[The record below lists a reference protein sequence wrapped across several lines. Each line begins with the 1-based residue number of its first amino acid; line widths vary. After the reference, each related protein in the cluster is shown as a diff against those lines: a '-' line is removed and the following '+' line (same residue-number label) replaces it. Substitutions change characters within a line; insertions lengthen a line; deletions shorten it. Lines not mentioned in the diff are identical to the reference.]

1 MFCRDRYFKCRLFRF
16 QLPET
21 VYYVPEFI
29 SENEERYLFEKVY
42 DAPKPKW
49 VQLAHRRLQ
58 NWGGLP
64 HPKGMLSEPL
74 PPWLVEISSR
84 VASLGVFGDK
94 KPNHVLVN
102 EYKPGEGI
110 LPHEDG
116 PLYHPVVTN
125 ITLNSHTVLDFYRPR
140 KVDKSGQESDEDKD
154 CEKHVPVG
162 SLLLQP
168 RSLLVTRGAMY
179 TDHLHGIEARTKD
192 AIDDGVVNL
201 SACGVVRGAILERGT
216 RVSLTIRVVPKV
228 IRANILRGLSKK

>member
-1 MFCRDRYFKCRLFRF
+1 MAAPIRPAGTDVVGSLSDFRVTT
-16 QLPET
+16 LPET
-21 VYYVPEFI
+21 VYYVPDFI

-74 PPWLVEISSR
+74 PP
-84 VASLGVFGDK
+84 
-94 KPNHVLVN
+94 
-102 EYKPGEGI
+102 
-110 LPHEDG
+110 PHEDG

-192 AIDDGVVNL
+192 AIDDGIVNL
-201 SACGVVRGAILERGT
+201 SASGVARGAILERGT